1 MLVMQALHQ
10 KGIAADE
17 ASLSDP
23 FTDTHHADVVE
34 AYALGIVN
42 GVGNGRFAPDESITR
57 EEAAKMLWNA
67 AALLGYQPTEE
78 PLDFVDKDEI
88 SDWALESVNA
98 ISSISG
104 AGRPIMQG
112 TGNNRF
118 SPKDSYTRE
127 QAVATVYRLYAG

>member
-1 MLVMQALHQ
+1 M
-10 KGIAADE
+10 
-17 ASLSDP
+17 
-23 FTDTHHADVVE
+23 VE

-67 AALLGYQPTEE
+67 ADLLGYQPTEE
-78 PLDFVDKDEI
+78 PLDFADKDEI

-104 AGRPIMQG
+104 ADRPIMQG

>member
-1 MLVMQALHQ
+1 MLVMQALHK
-10 KGIAADE
+10 KGIAAD
-17 ASLSDP
+17 APSISDP
-23 FTDTHHADVVE
+23 FTDTNHEDVVE

-42 GVGNGRFAPDESITR
+42 GVGNGQFAPDESITG
-57 EEAAKMLWNA
+57 EEAAKMLWKA
-67 AALLGYQPTEE
+67 AVLLGYQAADD
-78 PLDFVDKDEI
+78 PLSFANQNEI

-118 SPKDSYTRE
+118 SPKGSYTRE
-127 QAVATVYRLYAG
+127 QAAATVYRLYIG